1 MLRSLLQT
9 LAVSA
14 GLASFSGDIRCYT
27 GRFHRA
33 APTPASTGPR
43 FFIKLLPAPTGP
55 RTTVE
60 HNVRRDGV
68 AGPARVEVQREG
80 RYANHLA
87 VGYNGFE
94 FIMDFGQIF
103 EDETEP
109 PIHTRII
116 TNPEH
121 FQAFVE
127 LMRLSLEQFEKK
139 YGARMK
145 KEEGG

>member
-9 LAVSA
+9 PRVSS
-14 GLASFSGDIRCYT
+14 GLAGFSGDIRCYT
-27 GRFHRA
+27 RRFHRGR
-33 APTPASTGPR
+33 PASACPAPR
-43 FFIKLLPAPTGP
+43 FPIKLLPAPTGP
-55 RTTVE
+55 AAIVE
-60 HNVRRDGV
+60 DNVRTDGV
-68 AGPARVEVQREG
+68 AGLVRVEVHREG

-103 EDETEP
+103 EDEIEP

-127 LMRLSLEQFEKK
+127 IMRLSLEQFEQKF
-139 YGARMK
+139 GARTK
-145 KEEGG
+145 KEEGE